1 MAFVINGIFFNSRLT
16 GIERYAYEV
25 TSCLDKICKAGQIKL
40 LLSPK
45 ADKKNIPQYKN
56 IQTLTFP
63 KTPLKDCHNIKLSL
77 YMFFHKVACLDYTNH
92 MPFFGKNNVAFLH
105 DIYCRVYPQDFV
117 SKRDKKVLRKTLAMY
132 SRICKRA
139 RLICTVSEFSKKQIM
154 DYYGVPAE
162 KIKVVYC
169 SAEAFDSVEKDDS
182 ILDLYPE
189 LKKKSFYFTLGSL
202 SLRKNLKWIADH
214 AELYPDE
221 TFVISGGALKNVVP
235 DELKK
240 IQTLK
245 NIILAGYLSDGQVK
259 SLYENCKA
267 FVFPSYFEGFG
278 MPPLEALSCGA
289 PIIISHDASLPEI
302 YGDCAHYIDSSNPDV
317 DLDKLLEES
326 VKPAD
331 ELFKKYSFEKSAKEL
346 YKILTDLQF

>member
-139 RLICTVSEFSKKQIM
+139 KLICTVSEFSKKQIM

-162 KIKVVYC
+162 KIKVVYS
-169 SAEAFDSVEKDDS
+169 SAEAFNSVEKD
-182 ILDLYPE
+182 P
-189 LKKKSFYFTLGSL
+189 
-202 SLRKNLKWIADH
+202 
-214 AELYPDE
+214 
-221 TFVISGGALKNVVP
+221 
-235 DELKK
+235 
-240 IQTLK
+240 
-245 NIILAGYLSDGQVK
+245 
-259 SLYENCKA
+259 
-267 FVFPSYFEGFG
+267 
-278 MPPLEALSCGA
+278 
-289 PIIISHDASLPEI
+289 
-302 YGDCAHYIDSSNPDV
+302 
-317 DLDKLLEES
+317 
-326 VKPAD
+326 
-331 ELFKKYSFEKSAKEL
+331 
-346 YKILTDLQF
+346 